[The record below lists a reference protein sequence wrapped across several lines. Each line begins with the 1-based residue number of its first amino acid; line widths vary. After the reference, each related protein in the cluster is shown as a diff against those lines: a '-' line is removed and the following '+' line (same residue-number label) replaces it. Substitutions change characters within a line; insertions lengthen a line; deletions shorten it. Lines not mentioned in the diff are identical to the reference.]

1 MALVK
6 AIIVPRPDFQRSDFF
21 DPSRVRELSGNPIEV
36 TLIKEYDRM
45 YYFRIKLG
53 LNMQYS
59 YLLSEE
65 GVHVLEEEDGEVTIL
80 WNRGTDTPEF
90 DIIMESP
97 I

>member
-6 AIIVPRPDFQRSDFF
+6 AIIVPRYHFQNSDFF
-21 DPSRVRELSGNPIEV
+21 DPIRVRELAGKPIEV
-36 TLIKEYDRM
+36 TLAKQVNT
-45 YYFRIKLG
+45 YYFRIHLG
-53 LNMQYS
+53 VNMQYS

-65 GVHVLEEEDGEVTIL
+65 GVDVIEKEDGEVIIL

-97 I
+97 L

>member
-6 AIIVPRPDFQRSDFF
+6 AIIVPRSDFQKSDSFY
-21 DPSRVRELSGNPIEV
+21 SNRVKELVGKPLEV
-36 TLIKEYDRM
+36 ILLKDEGGYYTFCIHQEY
-45 YYFRIKLG
+45 
-53 LNMQYS
+53 NSEYS
-59 YLLSEE
+59 FLLSEE
-65 GVHVLEEEDGEVTIL
+65 GFETFKEGYGNVTIL